1 MLCCFVNINAQT
13 FAIMFQSTLI
23 RIFRILV
30 TAWAAATFVFIVLR
44 LSGDPVAALVP
55 SDLPQDLI
63 ETYRARLGLDR
74 SLPVQYVN
82 YLVSVARGD
91 FGYSFR
97 TNEPALALFLE
108 QLPATLILAGTALL
122 IAIVVGVT
130 SGVIA
135 ALNRNTLIDRAFMT
149 FSVFG
154 FAMPNFFF
162 GILLILLFTLNLRWL
177 PSGGFEGWSSL
188 VMPAAT
194 LGFAASGAYARMTRS
209 ALLEVL
215 NQPYIE
221 MARAKG
227 LTPSRVLVVH
237 AMRAITIPLVGLLG
251 FSVGTMITGAV
262 VTETVFAWPG
272 VGRLL
277 VVSVTERDLAV
288 VQVVVVFS
296 AIAMALS
303 NTLIDIAL
311 GFLDPRIGT
320 ARRNAG

>member
-1 MLCCFVNINAQT
+1 M
-13 FAIMFQSTLI
+13 
-23 RIFRILV
+23 RILRILL

-44 LSGDPVAALVP
+44 LSGDPVAALIP
-55 SDLPQDLI
+55 SDLPQELVD
-63 ETYRARLGLDR
+63 TYRQRLGLDR

-82 YLVSVARGD
+82 YLLSVVQGD

-97 TNEPALALFLE
+97 NNEPALKLFLE
-108 QLPATLILAGTALL
+108 QLPATLILAGVALV
-122 IAIVVGVT
+122 IAVVFGVT

-135 ALNRNTLIDRAFMT
+135 ALNRNTLIDRFFMT

-177 PSGGFEGWSSL
+177 PSGGFDGWSSL
-188 VMPAAT
+188 IMPAAT

-227 LTPSRVLVVH
+227 LTPSRVLIVH
-237 AMRAITIPLVGLLG
+237 AMRAITIPLVSLLG

-296 AIAMALS
+296 AVAMALS
-303 NTLIDIAL
+303 NTVIDIAL

-320 ARRNAG
+320 ARRNS

>member
-1 MLCCFVNINAQT
+1 MMYPYV
-13 FAIMFQSTLI
+13 LI
-23 RIFRILV
+23 RALRILA

-44 LSGDPVAALVP
+44 LAGDPVAALIP
-55 SDLPQDLI
+55 SDLPQDLVDA
-63 ETYRARLGLDR
+63 YRARFGFDR
-74 SLPVQYVN
+74 PLWVQYLS
-82 YLVSVARGD
+82 YLASIAQGD
-91 FGYSFR
+91 FGYSIR
-97 TNEPALALFLE
+97 NNQPALSLFLE
-108 QLPATLILAGTALL
+108 KLPATLVLAGASLAL
-122 IAIVVGVT
+122 AIVFGVV

-135 ALNRNTLIDRAFMT
+135 ALNRNTIIDRLFMT

-177 PSGGFEGWSSL
+177 PSGGFESWSSL
-188 VMPAAT
+188 IMPVAT
-194 LGFAASGAYARMTRS
+194 LGFAASGSYARMTRS

-227 LTPSRVLVVH
+227 LASSRVLVVH
-237 AMRAITIPLVGLLG
+237 AMRAITIPLVSLLG
-251 FSVGTMITGAV
+251 FSVGAMITGAV
-262 VTETVFAWPG
+262 VTEMVFAWPG

-296 AIAMALS
+296 AVAMALS

-320 ARRNAG
+320 ARRNGQ

>member
-1 MLCCFVNINAQT
+1 M
-13 FAIMFQSTLI
+13 MFQKTLI
-23 RIFRILV
+23 RVLRILL
-30 TAWAAATFVFIVLR
+30 TGWAAATFVFIVLR
-44 LSGDPVAALVP
+44 MSGDPVAALIP
-55 SDLPQDLI
+55 GDLPQDLVD
-63 ETYRARLGLDR
+63 TYRQRLGLDR
-74 SLPVQYVN
+74 SLPVQYLN
-82 YLVSVARGD
+82 YLLSVAQGD

-97 TNEPALALFLE
+97 NNEPALGLFLE
-108 QLPATLILAGTALL
+108 QLPATLILAGVALV
-122 IAIVVGVT
+122 IAVTFGVI

-135 ALNRNTLIDRAFMT
+135 ALNRNTLIDRFFMT

-177 PSGGFEGWSSL
+177 PSGGFDGWSSL

-227 LTPSRVLVVH
+227 LAPSRILIVH
-237 AMRAITIPLVGLLG
+237 AMRAITIPLVSLLG

-296 AIAMALS
+296 ALAMALS

-320 ARRNAG
+320 ARRNK

>member
-1 MLCCFVNINAQT
+1 M
-13 FAIMFQSTLI
+13 MFQTAPM
-23 RIFRILV
+23 RILRILL

-44 LSGDPVAALVP
+44 LSGDPVAALIP
-55 SDLPQDLI
+55 SDLPQELVD
-63 ETYRARLGLDR
+63 TYRQRLGLDR

-82 YLVSVARGD
+82 YLLSVVQGD

-97 TNEPALALFLE
+97 NNEPALKLFLE
-108 QLPATLILAGTALL
+108 QLPATLILAGVALV
-122 IAIVVGVT
+122 IAVVFGVT

-135 ALNRNTLIDRAFMT
+135 ALNRNTLIDRFFMT

-177 PSGGFEGWSSL
+177 PSGGFDGWSSL
-188 VMPAAT
+188 IMPAAT

-227 LTPSRVLVVH
+227 LTPSRVLIVH
-237 AMRAITIPLVGLLG
+237 AMRAITIPLVSLLG

-296 AIAMALS
+296 AVAMALS
-303 NTLIDIAL
+303 NTVIDIAL

-320 ARRNAG
+320 ARRNS